1 MSGPRARMLG
11 VPMTEASE
19 RLNILLPLPGRGQSY
34 ADLADRVIRALRSD
48 PDAGHSLNK
57 SGPGFVRM
65 RYGTAA
71 GDDVAW
77 LVEEIGVLSV
87 PTSPGL
93 RRAVEA
99 LIAATVEGAEAWRE
113 IGEQIQRP
121 ASPGYGTASPQ

>member
-1 MSGPRARMLG
+1 MGGPRARMLG
-11 VPMTEASE
+11 VPLTEASE

-34 ADLADRVIRALRSD
+34 ADLADRVVRALRSD
-48 PDAGHSLNK
+48 PSVGHSLNK
-57 SGPGFVRM
+57 IGPGFVRM

-99 LIAATVEGAEAWRE
+99 LISAAVEGAEAWRE
-113 IGEQIQRP
+113 VGEQVDRP
-121 ASPGYGTASPQ
+121 GPSGYGASAQ

>member
-1 MSGPRARMLG
+1 
-11 VPMTEASE
+11 MTEASE

-48 PDAGHSLNK
+48 PSAGHTLTK
-57 SGPGFVRM
+57 GGPGFVRM
-65 RYGTAA
+65 RYGAAA

-93 RRAVEA
+93 RRAVEV
-99 LIAATVEGAEAWRE
+99 LVAAAVEGAEAWRE
-113 IGEQIQRP
+113 VGERGERP
-121 ASPGYGTASPQ
+121 ASSGYDMGSPQ

>member
-1 MSGPRARMLG
+1 
-11 VPMTEASE
+11 MTEASE

-34 ADLADRVIRALRSD
+34 ADLADRVIRAMRSD
-48 PDAGHSLNK
+48 PNAGHALNK
-57 SGPGFVRM
+57 IGPGFVRM

-99 LIAATVEGAEAWRE
+99 LIASAVEGAEAWRE
-113 IGEQIQRP
+113 VGEQSEHP
-121 ASPGYGTASPQ
+121 GSSSFGGASSQ